1 MSTTP
6 HRISLLSLVM
16 ITVVSVDSIRN
27 LPAAAKFGEIL
38 ITFYVLGALFFL
50 IPTAL
55 ISAELAATF
64 RTSAGIYT
72 WVKTAYGERMGL
84 MAIWL
89 QWIENVIWY
98 PTILSF
104 VVGAFA
110 YIISPTSL
118 QNPYIIALAIVGVFW
133 LLTFINLRGIET
145 SAWFSN
151 FCSIAGL
158 IIPMLLI
165 IYLGIEWV
173 WMGKPL
179 AIHITTSGLIPD
191 MHNSQMW
198 VSLTAIMLSFSG
210 VEIATVHANDVEN
223 PQRVFPA
230 ALAYASLIILSTL
243 ICGSLSIALVIP
255 ESKINLITGIL
266 QAFEIFFSTHH
277 LSSCLPFVAITLAI
291 GATGG
296 VSNWIIAPTKGLY
309 FAAVDGNLPAICAK
323 QNSHDA
329 PVTLL
334 IAQAIIVTIIAGIFV
349 LIPDVNQSY
358 WLLTVIATQLYMVM
372 YLIMFFAYLRIKKNH
387 MHSRYFSVPGGR
399 VGAYIVAIMG
409 MIGCSVTLYVSLIPP
424 ESVFTTH
431 TGWYSLTLLITL
443 IALSCPP
450 LIFFRYL
457 RSSNNRHSHA
467 SNTD

>member
-1 MSTTP
+1 MSSP
-6 HRISLLSLVM
+6 KHRISLLSLVM

-38 ITFYVLGALFFL
+38 IPFYILGAIFFL

-72 WVKTAYGERMGL
+72 WVKAAYGERVGL

-104 VVGAFA
+104 VVGALA
-110 YIISPTSL
+110 YAISPASL
-118 QNPYIIALAIVGVFW
+118 QNPHAIASAITGVFW
-133 LLTFINLRGIET
+133 LLTLINLRGIET
-145 SAWFSN
+145 SAWFST

-173 WMGKPL
+173 WSGKPL
-179 AIHITTSGLIPD
+179 AIQLSFGGLIPN
-191 MHNSQMW
+191 MNNNQMW

-223 PQRVFPA
+223 PQRVFPT
-230 ALAYASLIILSTL
+230 ALAYASLIIISTL
-243 ICGSLSIALVIP
+243 ILGSLSIALVIP
-255 ESKINLITGIL
+255 ESEINLITGIL
-266 QAFEIFFSTHH
+266 QAFEIFFAAYH
-277 LSSCLPFVAITLAI
+277 LQWCLPFIAITLAI

-309 FAAVDGNLPAICAK
+309 FAAADGNLPAIYAK
-323 QNSHDA
+323 QNRYDA

-334 IAQAIIVTIIAGIFV
+334 LAQAIIVTIIASIFV

-358 WLLTVIATQLYMVM
+358 WLLTVIATQLYMLM
-372 YLIMFFAYLRIKKNH
+372 YLIMFFSYLKIKKQNRG
-387 MHSRYFSVPGGR
+387 SGYFTVPGGQF
-399 VGAYIVAIMG
+399 GAYLVAILG
-409 MIGCSVTLYVSLIPP
+409 MIGCSVTLYVSFVPP
-424 ESVFTTH
+424 ESIFTAQSA
-431 TGWYSLTLLITL
+431 WYSATLAGVLVVL
-443 IALSCPP
+443 ACPP
-450 LIFFRYL
+450 LLFFRRGSAL
-457 RSSNNRHSHA
+457 DNRHSHTGD
-467 SNTD
+467 TD